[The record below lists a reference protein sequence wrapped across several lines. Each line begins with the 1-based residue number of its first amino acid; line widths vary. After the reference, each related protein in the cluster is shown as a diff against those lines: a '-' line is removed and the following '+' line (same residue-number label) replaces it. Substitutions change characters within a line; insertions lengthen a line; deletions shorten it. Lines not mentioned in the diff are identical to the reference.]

1 MELEKW
7 IKKIYSKERG
17 QSGEHSKNKK
27 KKSEINK

>member
-17 QSGEHSKNKK
+17 HSGDKAKIKK
-27 KKSEINK
+27 RKVK